1 MTEAMSARTQT
12 PETIAIG
19 ETVLITRG
27 ALAGLRGTVSNFT
40 TGERC
45 VLSIDAVAKG
55 VQIVIS
61 RDAIELSSLVA
72 GEQSARR

>member
-1 MTEAMSARTQT
+1 MTEAMLARTET

-19 ETVLITRG
+19 DTVLITRG

-45 VLSIDAVAKG
+45 VLSIDAVAPG
-55 VQIVIS
+55 VQVVIG
-61 RDAIELSSLVA
+61 REAIELSSVVA
-72 GEQSARR
+72 NDHSARQ